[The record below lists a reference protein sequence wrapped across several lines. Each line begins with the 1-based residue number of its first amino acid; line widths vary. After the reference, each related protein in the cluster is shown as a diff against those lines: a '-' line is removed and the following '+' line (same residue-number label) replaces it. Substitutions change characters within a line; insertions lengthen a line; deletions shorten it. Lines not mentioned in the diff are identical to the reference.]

1 MIFFWLSIKPA
12 LERLAKNAI
21 NVTWSQ
27 REKKVGDNKS
37 CTLLLVNLCS
47 WYCSDFKL
55 LLLFLPVKLN
65 VLFYIDAKDVDPGTK
80 NYQILWV
87 SGGLRKCYFYPY
99 DPLSEP
105 FEVRDHVT
113 FLSFK
118 NFILWPSTY
127 RNSGHTKTNTVLVK
141 WVGFSFMGEFWWRFS
156 VWTRRKSKSFYAFPS
171 KIAPPPPDGTILLKP
186 CCKDLC
192 AASSYLP

>member
-12 LERLAKNAI
+12 SERLAKNAI

-65 VLFYIDAKDVDPGTK
+65 VLFYIDVKDVDPGTK
-80 NYQILWV
+80 TIIDSMGKCGPYEVLLLPLW
-87 SGGLRKCYFYPY
+87 
-99 DPLSEP
+99 PLSEP
-105 FEVRDHVT
+105 FEVRGHVT

-118 NFILWPSTY
+118 NVILWPSTY
-127 RNSGHTKTNTVLVK
+127 KNSGHTKTNTILVK
-141 WVGFSFMGEFWWRFS
+141 WLGFSFMSEF
-156 VWTRRKSKSFYAFPS
+156 
-171 KIAPPPPDGTILLKP
+171 
-186 CCKDLC
+186 
-192 AASSYLP
+192 